1 MLWLFR
7 EVELSVFE
15 ENFSAGL
22 GNKFLDVIFV
32 AHEKHMFK
40 NLLCENVWTFIIP
53 CSLLFQKI

>member
-1 MLWLFR
+1 M
-7 EVELSVFE
+7 FE